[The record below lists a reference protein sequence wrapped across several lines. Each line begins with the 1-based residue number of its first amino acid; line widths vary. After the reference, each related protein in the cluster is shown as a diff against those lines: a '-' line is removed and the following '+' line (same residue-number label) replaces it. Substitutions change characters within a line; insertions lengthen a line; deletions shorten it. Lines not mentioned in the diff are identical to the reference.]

1 MRAERLFSILGLVD
15 PELVEEAVDSTAAVR
30 IRRAAV
36 WGRYAAVA
44 ACCVIVCGAL
54 FWSVR
59 FLGMGGSDTAATS
72 ESTAAD
78 TADGADSGTAGGTDA
93 EGDNAAQEPG
103 EGFLSYAGPVLPLTT
118 AETDPE

>member
-78 TADGADSGTAGGTDA
+78 TADGADSGTAGAPTQRGTT
-93 EGDNAAQEPG
+93 
-103 EGFLSYAGPVLPLTT
+103 LPRN
-118 AETDPE
+118 PERAFCPTPDRCCP